1 MTTQSLEFTRTVGA
15 APAEVYRA
23 FTRAM
28 ALREW
33 LCDAAMA
40 DARLGGRLYLGWNSG
55 YYAAGEFTALE
66 PERRVAFSW
75 QGKGEPGPTQVEVA
89 MQAAGEGTAVHLVH
103 RGLGAGPEWDA
114 MRGEVAKGWQESLE
128 NLASVLETGQ
138 DLRFTRRPMLG
149 ILLDEFNAEI
159 AARLGVPVTEG
170 TRLSG
175 VVEGM
180 GAQRAGLQKDDV
192 LVSMGGKPTTNWPEL
207 THALQGRHA
216 GDVVTVEFY
225 RGEEKQTAEMALSQ
239 RPIPAVPATPPALA
253 EAVQALNATTLTELV
268 ACFEGV
274 SEAAARH
281 RPAPGEWSGLDVL
294 AHFVA
299 SERETQTWITD
310 LLNDDER
317 WSDRFENATNVPAR
331 IDALVQVYPT
341 AEAMLEL
348 LRRGQAETVAML
360 ASLPPAFTA
369 HKGSYWRLGRDLL
382 TELDEH
388 VHEHSAQIQAAIA
401 AATG

>member
-1 MTTQSLEFTRTVGA
+1 MKTIPLEFTREVGA

-40 DARLGGRLYLGWNSG
+40 DARPGGRLYLGWNSG
-55 YYAAGEFTALE
+55 YWAAGEFIALE
-66 PERRVAFSW
+66 PERRVACTW
-75 QGKGEPGPTQVEVA
+75 QGKGEPGPTQVEVTL
-89 MQAAGEGTAVHLVH
+89 QAAGDGTAVNLIHS
-103 RGLGAGPEWDA
+103 GLGAGYEWDA
-114 MRGEVAKGWQESLE
+114 MRSEVSKGWQGSLE
-128 NLASVLETGQ
+128 NLAAVLETGP

-149 ILLDEFNAEI
+149 ILLEEFNAEI
-159 AARLGVPVTEG
+159 ASRLGVPVTEG

-175 VVEGM
+175 VVDGM

-207 THALQGRHA
+207 TNALQGRHA

-225 RGEEKQTAEMALSQ
+225 RGGEKLTVEMPLSQ
-239 RPIPAVPATPPALA
+239 RPIPEVPAEPRALA
-253 EAVQALNATTLTELV
+253 EAVQALNATTLTELA

-274 SEAAARH
+274 AEAVARH
-281 RPAPGEWSGLDVL
+281 RPAPGEWSGLGVL

-299 SERETQTWITD
+299 SEREIQAQITD

-317 WSDRFENATNVPAR
+317 WGDRFENPTNVAAR
-331 IDALVQVYPT
+331 IEALVDVYPT
-341 AEAMLEL
+341 VEAMLDL
-348 LRRGQAETVAML
+348 LKRSQAETVAML
-360 ASLPPAFTA
+360 ASLPPEFTM

-382 TELDEH
+382 TELSEH
-388 VHEHSAQIQAAIA
+388 VHDHSAQIRAAIA
-401 AATG
+401 AAG

>member
-1 MTTQSLEFTRTVGA
+1 MTTQALEFNRMVGA
-15 APAEVYRA
+15 APAQVYRA
-23 FTRAM
+23 WTRAV

-33 LCDAAMA
+33 LCDTAIA
-40 DARLGGRLYLGWNSG
+40 DARPGGRVYFGWNSG
-55 YYAAGEFTALE
+55 YWAAGEYTTLE
-66 PERRVAFSW
+66 PDQRVAFTW
-75 QGKGEPGPTQVEVA
+75 QGKGEPGSTQIEVA
-89 MQAAGEGTAVHLVH
+89 MQAAGDGTAIKLVH
-103 RGLGAGPEWDA
+103 RGLGDGPAWDA
-114 MRGEVAKGWQESLE
+114 MREEAAAGWQGGLE

-159 AARLGVPVTEG
+159 AARLDVPVTEG

-225 RGEEKQTAEMALSQ
+225 RGGEKLAVEMPLSQ

-253 EAVQALNATTLTELV
+253 GAVQALNATTLTELA

-274 SEAAARH
+274 SEAAARR

-317 WSDRFENATNVPAR
+317 WSDRFENPTNVPAR

-348 LRRGQAETVAML
+348 LRRSQAETVAML
-360 ASLPPAFTA
+360 ADLPPAFVA

-388 VHEHSAQIQAAIA
+388 VQEHAAQIRAAIA
-401 AATG
+401 ASTV

>member
-1 MTTQSLEFTRTVGA
+1 MATQTLEFTREIGA

-23 FTRAM
+23 WTRAL

-40 DARLGGRLYLGWNSG
+40 DERLGGRLYLGWNSG
-55 YYAAGEFTALE
+55 YWAAGEFSALE
-66 PERRVAFSW
+66 PERRVAFTW

-89 MQAAGEGTAVHLVH
+89 MLAAGEGTVVHLAH
-103 RGLGAGPEWDA
+103 GGLGAGPEWDA
-114 MRGEVAKGWQESLE
+114 MRSEIARGWEGSLE
-128 NLASVLETGQ
+128 NLAAVLETGQ

-149 ILLDEFNAEI
+149 ILIDEYNAEI

-207 THALQGRHA
+207 TNALQGRHA

-225 RGEEKQTAEMALSQ
+225 RGSEKLTAEMPLSQ
-239 RPIPAVPATPPALA
+239 RPIPEVPATPRALA
-253 EAVQALNATTLTELV
+253 EAVQALNATTLVELA

-281 RPAPGEWSGLDVL
+281 RPAPDEWSGLDVL

-299 SERETQTWITD
+299 AARENQTWITD

-331 IDALVQVYPT
+331 IEALVGMYPT
-341 AEAMLEL
+341 VEDMLEL
-348 LRRGQAETVAML
+348 LQRSQAETVGML

-382 TELDEH
+382 TELSEH
-388 VHEHSAQIQAAIA
+388 VHEHSAQIRAAIA
-401 AATG
+401 AAE